1 VHWVASFTKL
11 VTTVAVMQCVERN
24 LLDLDAD
31 IANVLP
37 EWENPRILT
46 GFDQD
51 SNPIFRSAT
60 KSITL
65 R

>member
-1 VHWVASFTKL
+1 
-11 VTTVAVMQCVERN
+11 MQCVERN